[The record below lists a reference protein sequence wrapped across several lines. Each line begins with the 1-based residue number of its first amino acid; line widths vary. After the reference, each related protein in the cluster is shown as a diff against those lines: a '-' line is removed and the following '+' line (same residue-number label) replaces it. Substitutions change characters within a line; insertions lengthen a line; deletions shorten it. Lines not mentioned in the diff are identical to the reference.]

1 MTEGGKTVWRMLRA
15 GNVVETRLEDVLEV
29 EKVLVTMLRERHVV
43 DHVVEGELVL
53 NLFDQ
58 LCWKLFSSGG
68 RR

>member
-1 MTEGGKTVWRMLRA
+1 MWRMLRA

-43 DHVVEGELVL
+43 DHVVEAVELVL
-53 NLFDQ
+53 DLFDQ